1 MSLFSFLQVAAA
13 AAAGVLVA
21 KYSQNYNKIK
31 YE

>member
-1 MSLFSFLQVAAA
+1 MSLFRLLQVA